1 MPKPRIDLRKI
12 FVPSDSIAFVVI
24 ALGLFI
30 ALFLDEM
37 AVRLIGVCIA
47 ILGGVALFMMISP
60 RIADLSMQG
69 RKAPRPTTPPEIE
82 SETKDDDRSRRQIFD
97 SKSYVETFGA
107 DEGSDEAFV
116 DKDQG
121 ALFPDLIE
129 RHAAP
134 PPMRS
139 EPAVTRTKTS
149 IATAPNPAIDQ
160 EFSDGESG
168 VRVIGVKKSK
178 GKRNIPEEGE
188 LVAQRAA
195 RRMEALRKE
204 AAAETEQSSLDDLGV
219 KGEVQ
224 LNEDIIIRKKPRTT
238 TPEPPVATPVAD
250 TPAVGETAGSTVVV
264 PPPSAPEPR
273 QVVEETVEPPTEPPV
288 VEDAPAPA
296 TEPVAEP
303 VSKPIM
309 EAPVQPLQNDDDE
322 DMSKKRDISGITI
335 EDFMDDQEILGQD
348 EPRKEFDYL
357 LNRVLQ
363 VIRSMASARTAAFF
377 WVNVEKQQLVVESK
391 ITDAGT
397 RFIEQRKLPMGTDAV
412 SQIALHGRPEI
423 LTAIRPSAELDLL
436 PYYAQSAGTV
446 SFIGVPV
453 YFGGKVVGVLCADS
467 TEEDAYDAITV
478 GFFGQFT
485 KLISGLVHSYTG
497 KFDLLQAA
505 RSLDAITQ
513 FRNSLRDHELS
524 LKRITRALLEVS
536 VQHMDVSTIGV
547 CLFDADQG
555 AWTITDVRSVS
566 DEYKDIRGAVIDLER
581 SSIGH
586 CLTSGSTVVTSAA
599 PGVIRIVGGEPN
611 IDGAQFVAVPLRSL
625 SHSFGA
631 LFVENHAST
640 LTQQDISILETIG
653 DHAGSFIEHLRAT
666 ELLQAGA
673 MLDPATGILNMKG
686 FEMRLREEFSRAID
700 FQTPLTVCLIRIDS
714 SRAFDSA
721 AEHGPERILVHV
733 LSRIQNQ
740 LRDYD
745 IIGTIDNSLIAI
757 GLVGTRAQQAH
768 MWTETLRKEIASSI
782 IDMEGKRFSVTVS
795 IGVAES
801 TPRDTWDVL
810 LNNAYDVL
818 ALSQK
823 STNKVTVFS

>member
-1 MPKPRIDLRKI
+1 MPKPRLDLRKI

-107 DEGSDEAFV
+107 DEGSDETFV

-121 ALFPDLIE
+121 ALFPEMIE

-134 PPMRS
+134 PPMRP
-139 EPAVTRTKTS
+139 EPAVTRTRP
-149 IATAPNPAIDQ
+149 ATMAAPNPAIDQ

-178 GKRNIPEEGE
+178 GKRNIPEDGE

-204 AAAETEQSSLDDLGV
+204 AAADTEQSSLDDLGV

-224 LNEDIIIRKKPRTT
+224 LNEDIIIRKKPRTA
-238 TPEPPVATPVAD
+238 PEPPATKAPAVREPKNSPVAAP
-250 TPAVGETAGSTVVV
+250 PAADPAPRKTVEEPAEPVAGPTVEAI
-264 PPPSAPEPR
+264 PPPVA
-273 QVVEETVEPPTEPPV
+273 
-288 VEDAPAPA
+288 
-296 TEPVAEP
+296 EPVAEP
-303 VSKPIM
+303 AARMVA
-309 EAPVQPLQNDDDE
+309 EAPAAQPLQNDDDE

-566 DEYKDIRGAVIDLER
+566 DEYKDIRGAVVDLER

-586 CLTSGSTVVTSAA
+586 CLTSGNTVVTSAA
-599 PGVIRIVGGEPN
+599 PGVVRIVGGEPN

-653 DHAGSFIEHLRAT
+653 DHAGSFVEHLRAT

-721 AEHGPERILVHV
+721 AEHGPGRILVHV

-782 IDMEGKRFSVTVS
+782 IDMDGKRFSVTVS

-818 ALSQK
+818 AMSQK

>member
-1 MPKPRIDLRKI
+1 MPKPRLDLRKI

-24 ALGLFI
+24 TLGLFI

-107 DEGSDEAFV
+107 DEGSDESFV

-139 EPAVTRTKTS
+139 EPAVTRTRPVAS
-149 IATAPNPAIDQ
+149 APNPAIDQ

-178 GKRNIPEEGE
+178 GKRNIPEDGE

-204 AAAETEQSSLDDLGV
+204 AAAETESSLDNLGV

-224 LNEDIIIRKKPRTT
+224 LNEDIIIRKKPRTAPEPPAT
-238 TPEPPVATPVAD
+238 EAPAARETESSPVTAPPAPTPEPQHPVEETIIEPVATPA
-250 TPAVGETAGSTVVV
+250 
-264 PPPSAPEPR
+264 
-273 QVVEETVEPPTEPPV
+273 VVEV
-288 VEDAPAPA
+288 VEDAPVPTMEPA
-296 TEPVAEP
+296 AEP
-303 VSKPIM
+303 AVRLAV
-309 EAPVQPLQNDDDE
+309 EAPVQSPQNDDDE

-436 PYYAQSAGTV
+436 PYYAQSANTV

-586 CLTSGSTVVTSAA
+586 CLTSGTTVVTSAA
-599 PGVIRIVGGEPN
+599 PGVVRIVGSEPN

-782 IDMEGKRFSVTVS
+782 IDLDGKRFSVTVS

>member
-107 DEGSDEAFV
+107 DEGSDESFV

-139 EPAVTRTKTS
+139 EPAITRTKP
-149 IATAPNPAIDQ
+149 ATAAAPNPAIDQ

-195 RRMEALRKE
+195 RRMEALRRE
-204 AAAETEQSSLDDLGV
+204 AAAEIEQSSLDDLGV

-224 LNEDIIIRKKPRTT
+224 LNEDIIIRKKPRTA
-238 TPEPPVATPVAD
+238 PEPPAAD
-250 TPAVGETAGSTVVV
+250 KPAVRETADSTVA
-264 PPPSAPEPR
+264 PPPVPEPEPR
-273 QVVEETVEPPTEPPV
+273 QIAEEEAIEPPAKPLI
-288 VEDAPAPA
+288 VENAPAP
-296 TEPVAEP
+296 TTEPEPVAEP
-303 VSKPIM
+303 VSKPIT
-309 EAPVQPLQNDDDE
+309 EAPAQPLQNNDDE

-436 PYYAQSAGTV
+436 PYYAQSANTV

-566 DEYKDIRGAVIDLER
+566 DEYKDIRGAVVDLER

-586 CLTSGSTVVTSAA
+586 CLTSGNTVVTSAA
-599 PGVIRIVGGEPN
+599 PGVVRIVGGEPD

-782 IDMEGKRFSVTVS
+782 IDMDGKRFSVTVS

-810 LNNAYDVL
+810 LNNTYDVL